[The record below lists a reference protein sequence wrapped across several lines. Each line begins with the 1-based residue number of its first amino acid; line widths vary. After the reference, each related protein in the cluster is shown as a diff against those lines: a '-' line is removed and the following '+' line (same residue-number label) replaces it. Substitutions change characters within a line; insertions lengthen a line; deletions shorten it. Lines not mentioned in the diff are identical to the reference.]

1 MEFLEFLLSILR
13 VSSPLIMA
21 ALAGVWSERSGVI
34 NIALEGFMLMG
45 ALTGAVVGYSTQ
57 NAILGFSMA
66 GFVGVMFAG
75 LYGYFVI
82 ARKTDQIVTGTA
94 MNILSF
100 GLAPFVTKLL
110 FDSTGTTPSLD
121 IQVRFHILPYVLVF
135 ITVLASD
142 YIFRKTRLGL
152 KIIFAGEH
160 PEALN
165 ASGRSLDQVRWQAV
179 LVSGFL
185 ACSGGSFL
193 SLFLASSYSPQ
204 MTAGRGFMA
213 LAAMIFGR
221 WKVLPT
227 LAACLF
233 FGLTESLQTRLQG
246 VHVAGIEIPVQFIQ
260 ILPYLITIVV
270 LAGFFGKSR
279 APKSLGQS

>member
-110 FDSTGTTPSLD
+110 FDSTGSTPSLD

-179 LVSGFL
+179 LISGFL

>member
-110 FDSTGTTPSLD
+110 FDSTGSTPSLD

-233 FGLTESLQTRLQG
+233 FGMTESLQTRLQG

-260 ILPYLITIVV
+260 ILPSLITIVV

>member
-110 FDSTGTTPSLD
+110 FDSTGSTPSLD

-165 ASGRSLDQVRWQAV
+165 ASGRSVDQVRWQAV

-246 VHVAGIEIPVQFIQ
+246 VHVAGVEIPVQFIQ

>member
-110 FDSTGTTPSLD
+110 FDSTGSTPSLD

-165 ASGRSLDQVRWQAV
+165 ASGRSVDQVRWQAV

-246 VHVAGIEIPVQFIQ
+246 VHVAGVEIPVQLIQ

>member
-110 FDSTGTTPSLD
+110 FDSTGSTPSLD

>member
-110 FDSTGTTPSLD
+110 FDSTGSTPSLD

-179 LVSGFL
+179 LISGFL

-260 ILPYLITIVV
+260 ILPSLITIVV

>member
-260 ILPYLITIVV
+260 ILPSLITIVV